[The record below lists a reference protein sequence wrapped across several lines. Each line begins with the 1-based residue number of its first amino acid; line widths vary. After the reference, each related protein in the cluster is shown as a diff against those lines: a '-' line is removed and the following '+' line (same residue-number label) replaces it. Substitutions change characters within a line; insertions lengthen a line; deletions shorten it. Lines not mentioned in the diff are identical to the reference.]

1 MALFGFGKKNN
12 DTTPVN
18 NTPVNTGNPTLN
30 FNKEIPNTTAGLSLQ
45 KSVLSLDKTLITL
58 EKKSGFSF
66 DGHRAKVAV
75 AMDYSGSMS
84 SLYRNGAVQ
93 AVLTRLMPLALR
105 FDDNGELD
113 VWLFDNEYRRMP
125 SMDLSNFDS
134 YVDNEIL
141 RNRWHMGGTNYAPV
155 LEDMLKKY
163 FKEDAMTANIPTFVI
178 FITDGANADKTQ
190 TDRVIRE
197 SANKNIF
204 VQFVGI
210 GSASFPYLE
219 KLDDLTGRVVDN
231 TGFIKVSDMARLSD
245 EQLFEMLLEQYPDWL
260 RAKPF

>member
-163 FKEDAMTANIPTFVI
+163 FKEDAMTAYNAPA
-178 FITDGANADKTQ
+178 FIDSKVMM
-190 TDRVIRE
+190 RSMERHMIRE
-197 SANKNIF
+197 FEEFEAPASVPAGGWPSIYKNIAGVLDGTEELIVKPAEVLRVF
-204 VQFVGI
+204 RVMEAAKKSSREGIMVQF
-210 GSASFPYLE
+210 
-219 KLDDLTGRVVDN
+219 
-231 TGFIKVSDMARLSD
+231 
-245 EQLFEMLLEQYPDWL
+245 
-260 RAKPF
+260 